1 MWILFLCS
9 VSLNMVTFFYFSMK
23 LWFYWVCFVN
33 ENSRQNFTYS
43 VLFCLH
49 NNMERVVDPHFG
61 EEEMSL
67 YSEITWSRPFS
78 CQGRLGSEPQ
88 WACSKDCFFLPRHV
102 ASLYCLCNYRF
113 NDCLKVSLLW
123 IHLNAVKYFIRYWEN
138 KLEVVFLHVW

>member
-1 MWILFLCS
+1 M
-9 VSLNMVTFFYFSMK
+9 
-23 LWFYWVCFVN
+23 N

-43 VLFCLH
+43 VLLCLH

-88 WACSKDCFFLPRHV
+88 WACSKDCFFFYLVMLPLSTV
-102 ASLYCLCNYRF
+102 YAIIVLMT
-113 NDCLKVSLLW
+113 V
-123 IHLNAVKYFIRYWEN
+123 
-138 KLEVVFLHVW
+138 